1 MNKSINESN
10 PGTEPRIVIRRK
22 IKSERQNLVARL
34 EDWLET
40 PMLVL
45 GFTWLALLV
54 YELIWNLSP
63 ALELAGTVI
72 WIIFIVDFGLKFALA
87 PDKTDYLKANWLT
100 ALSLLVPALRVFRIF
115 RVVRVLR
122 AARAVRG
129 VRLFRVLTS
138 LNRGMKALGA
148 TFSRRGF
155 GYVVALSVIVVFAG
169 AAGMLAFENETEGGI
184 KTYGDAL
191 WWTAMMLTTIG
202 SEYFP
207 RTAEGRILCFVLA
220 LYGFAVFG
228 YVTATLATYF
238 VGRDAEAQES
248 DIVGARDIN
257 ALREEITALREE
269 IKQLSNAGSFDSELY
284 NERASTN
291 RNSQIAE
298 LE

>member
-1 MNKSINESN
+1 MSKRIEKSAAGEEQEAVSLQIKNE
-10 PGTEPRIVIRRK
+10 RRT
-22 IKSERQNLVARL
+22 LVARL
-34 EDWLET
+34 DEWLET
-40 PMLVL
+40 PMMIL
-45 GFTWLALLV
+45 GFAWLALLV

-63 ALELAGTVI
+63 ALEFAVTVI
-72 WIIFIVDFGLKFALA
+72 WIIFIVDFALKFTLA

-100 ALSLLVPALRVFRIF
+100 AISLVVPALRVFRIF

-148 TFSRRGF
+148 SFGRRGF
-155 GYVVALSVIVVFAG
+155 GYLVALSVIVVFAG
-169 AAGMLAFENETEGGI
+169 AAGMLAFENEVEGGI

-191 WWTAMMLTTIG
+191 WWTAMMLTTNG

-207 RTAEGRILCFVLA
+207 KTAEGRILCFVLA

-238 VGRDAEAQES
+238 VGRDAENKDTEIA
-248 DIVGARDIN
+248 GAADIN
-257 ALREEITALREE
+257 ALRDEIARLRAEIKILNDKNASAAPE
-269 IKQLSNAGSFDSELY
+269 IKQ
-284 NERASTN
+284 
-291 RNSQIAE
+291 
-298 LE
+298 

>member
-1 MNKSINESN
+1 MNVAMKKEK
-10 PGTEPRIVIRRK
+10 ELVRERIEAERR
-22 IKSERQNLVARL
+22 SLVARL

-40 PMLVL
+40 PLLIL
-45 GFTWLALLV
+45 GFVWLALLV

-63 ALELAGTVI
+63 ALELAGTII
-72 WIIFIVDFGLKFALA
+72 WIIFILDFALKFLLA

-115 RVVRVLR
+115 RVFRVLR

-129 VRLFRVLTS
+129 LRLFRVLTS
-138 LNRGMKALGA
+138 LNRGMKSLGA
-148 TFSRRGF
+148 SFSRRGF
-155 GYVVALSVIVVFAG
+155 GYVVALSGIVVFAG

-191 WWTAMMLTTIG
+191 WWTAMMITTIG

-207 RTAEGRILCFVLA
+207 KTAEGRVLCFLLA

-238 VGRDAEAQES
+238 VGRDAENKES
-248 DIVGARDIN
+248 EIAGAEDLK
-257 ALREEITALREE
+257 ALRGEIALLREE
-269 IKQLSNAGSFDSELY
+269 IKLLDHNKKFGDVREAKSEGP
-284 NERASTN
+284 
-291 RNSQIAE
+291 
-298 LE
+298 

>member
-1 MNKSINESN
+1 MSEQIEKEEIEKA
-10 PGTEPRIVIRRK
+10 EKEIVRRRIKEERR
-22 IKSERQNLVARL
+22 SLLARL

-45 GFTWLALLV
+45 GFVWLALLV

-63 ALELAGTVI
+63 ALELAATII
-72 WIIFIVDFGLKFALA
+72 WIIFIVDFALKFLLA
-87 PDKTDYLKANWLT
+87 PDKTDYLKASWLT

-115 RVVRVLR
+115 RVFRVLR

-138 LNRGMKALGA
+138 LNRGMKSLGA
-148 TFSRRGF
+148 SFKRRGF
-155 GYVVALSVIVVFAG
+155 GYVVALSVIVTFAG
-169 AAGMLAFENETEGGI
+169 AGGMLAFENETEGGI

-191 WWTAMMLTTIG
+191 WWTAMMITTIG

-207 RTAEGRILCFVLA
+207 KTAEGRVLCFVLA

-238 VGRDAEAQES
+238 VGRDAESS
-248 DIVGARDIN
+248 DSEMVGAADFN
-257 ALREEITALREE
+257 ALRGEIALLREE
-269 IKQLSNAGSFDSELY
+269 IKLLGGENKTTV
-284 NERASTN
+284 ER
-291 RNSQIAE
+291 
-298 LE
+298 